1 MLIRNRISPIYPRRY
16 SHRLRN
22 MVETVN
28 CPALIASHNDDCFPY
43 TCRRV
48 FHKLDFISLPFSL
61 DLRYIKLALADQR
74 INDVIIADRTA
85 NNGRTIHGRTFQIL
99 QFVHNL
105 GGRAAVCHKCDI
117 LRKRFRHKAQ
127 AVVVIAF
134 PVHINGNCLAGRCN
148 HKFLLRRTL
157 RSCRRLTA
165 GCRRENSGGRGR
177 YTACILYGQTADSLG
192 AAALFRI
199 GGNRSRTRFFSRHY
213 SFSIHSSNRL
223 FRCLV
228 CNFLNRCFSR

>member
-61 DLRYIKLALADQR
+61 DLRYI
-74 INDVIIADRTA
+74 
-85 NNGRTIHGRTFQIL
+85 
-99 QFVHNL
+99 NL

-192 AAALFRI
+192 AAAIFRI

-228 CNFLNRCFSR
+228 CNFLNRCFSG